1 MVTDLLSDLQR
12 HRQVWPE
19 RAWTDARG
27 HAWRWRDSGVDAPL
41 LLLLP
46 GAGGSA
52 DVAFRLADALAGER
66 RVVSITYP
74 GEADCNELA
83 DGLDGLVDALGGGRV
98 HVWAS
103 SYGAWWVQAFA
114 MRHPARLAGLWL
126 GNGFIDGA
134 DVQGLALFARQWL
147 ESSSAEQVQ
156 AGWLDATRQRPAGG
170 LRDLLLEMIGHSL
183 APQELHAR
191 LRRVAS
197 ARQIAVQPQRLG
209 CPVVVAHCEDDAIIR
224 APTRVRCR
232 QAWPGAL
239 HLLLPAGGHYPHVTH
254 LPLLLAPMRSWL
266 QAATSTNTAIA
277 SLP

>member
-1 MVTDLLSDLQR
+1 MAADLLGDLQR
-12 HRQVWPE
+12 HRQAWPE

-27 HAWRWRDSGVDAPL
+27 HAWRWRDSGGAAPL

-52 DVAFRLADALAGER
+52 DVAFALADALAGER
-66 RVVSITYP
+66 RVVSITCP
-74 GEADCNELA
+74 AAADCDALA
-83 DGLDGLVDALGGGRV
+83 DGLAGLIDTLGGQQA

-103 SYGAWWVQAFA
+103 SYGAWWAQAFA
-114 MRHPARLAGLWL
+114 MRHPQRLSGLWL
-126 GNGFIDGA
+126 GNGFIDG
-134 DVQGLALFARQWL
+134 DDLRGLALFDRQWL
-147 ESSSAEQVQ
+147 ESGSAEQVQ
-156 AGWLDATRQRPAGG
+156 AGWIDAARQRPEGG

-191 LRRVAS
+191 LLRVAS
-197 ARQIAVQPQRLG
+197 ARRIAVQPDRLD

-224 APTRVRCR
+224 ASTRARCR
-232 QAWPGAL
+232 QAWPDAR

-254 LPLLLAPMRSWL
+254 LPLLLAPLRAWL
-266 QAATSTNTAIA
+266 QATTNHAIA